1 MVDNFAGMIDDYDGV
16 SKETLQAIKRT
27 IQKQVK
33 PAKVMKVRAER
44 HEEDESY
51 YIMLYVIFERFDT
64 RDNMP
69 EFEKLIPLW
78 TLVNPI
84 LEKAGHPRS
93 PVFRFWSQDGDFGEA

>member
-1 MVDNFAGMIDDYDGV
+1 MIEDYDGI
-16 SKETLQAIKRT
+16 SNETLKSIKRT

-33 PAKVMKVRAER
+33 PAKVLKVRAER

-51 YIMLYVIFERFDT
+51 YIMLYIIFDRFDT

-69 EFEKLIPLW
+69 SVDKLMPLW
-78 TLVNPI
+78 TLINPI

-93 PVFRFWSQDGDFGEA
+93 PVFRFWSKEALLDEAA